1 MASVDSRLVVE
12 VTGLGDD
19 KKLATKSADTTEPV
33 EVFRGYALLSAVP
46 TDDPVQIDIGNI
58 SPASLRHMSIVA
70 KAGTVYVSPI
80 SSANVTA
87 ACVITA
93 NGLPLVFNWS
103 TTTNLAWAIA
113 AATTDAIEY
122 IAYGVAT

>member
-1 MASVDSRLVVE
+1 MASAKSRLITE

-19 KKLATKSADTTEPV
+19 KKLATQSSDTTAPV
-33 EVFRGYALLSAVP
+33 EVFKGYALLSAVP

-87 ACVITA
+87 ACVVTA
-93 NGLPLVFNWS
+93 NGHPLVFNWS

-113 AATTDAIEY
+113 ASTTDAIEY
-122 IAYGVAT
+122 MCYGVAT